1 MICPMMSSP
10 MVDTQQGGRG
20 KIILKRVDCQQ
31 EECAWWT
38 GEQCA
43 VAAIAKGPKVF
54 FGMDLAKE
62 E

>member
-1 MICPMMSSP
+1 MICPMMSRPSE
-10 MVDTQQGGRG
+10 RG
-20 KIILKRVDCQQ
+20 FERVECPQDGDCG
-31 EECAWWT
+31 WWT